1 MNELILKFNF
11 AITAACI
18 LFFFSFEEK
27 PKHPPSLVSLAES
40 PKRNFSSILQELREN
55 SNLRKLVGGYAL
67 IAGNILS
74 LAMLLSAIYAPFGLS
89 VS

>member
-55 SNLRKLVGGYAL
+55 SNLRKLVIAYAL
-67 IAGNILS
+67 IIGNILS
-74 LAMLLSAIYAPFGLS
+74 YGMMLSTVFAPFGQN